1 MKACH
6 IRQAVFNIINMSK
19 PYQEGSHYL
28 DDTKKE
34 VISYTVERKFL
45 ALISVK
51 EFVNRI
57 IQSHI
62 NSESIKRFPLNEKD
76 IGKIT
81 YL

>member
-1 MKACH
+1 MENTRNET
-6 IRQAVFNIINMSK
+6 I
-19 PYQEGSHYL
+19 G
-28 DDTKKE
+28 
-34 VISYTVERKFL
+34 YTVERKFL
-45 ALISVK
+45 ARISVK